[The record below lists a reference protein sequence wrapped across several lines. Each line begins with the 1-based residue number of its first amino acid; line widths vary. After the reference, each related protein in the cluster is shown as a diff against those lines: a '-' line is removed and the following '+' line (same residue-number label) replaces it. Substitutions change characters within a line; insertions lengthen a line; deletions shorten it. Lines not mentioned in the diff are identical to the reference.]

1 VVNTQQAKR
10 TDERDVSPKHSAV
23 AAIDGDAQTRPIIAG
38 LPQAHSA
45 LSWEQAIY
53 QFPTENVAILD
64 EDGQIISANNYWL
77 ATSERAENDIERIP
91 GIGLNYSEFLRLL
104 LPKGE
109 ARIAIENFKQLI
121 RGEVESV
128 IANYDFDGIHAR
140 PSRGVIAAYKL
151 VDSPNTLAIIHRFGF
166 IAE

>member
-1 VVNTQQAKR
+1 MNVASQRAANSEYRVVVGLGTTGLSCARFLLQSGLPFVVVDTRSVQNCYLIHRKAVVNTQQAKR

-38 LPQAHSA
+38 LPQAHSS

-77 ATSERAENDIERIP
+77 ATSE
-91 GIGLNYSEFLRLL
+91 
-104 LPKGE
+104 
-109 ARIAIENFKQLI
+109 
-121 RGEVESV
+121 
-128 IANYDFDGIHAR
+128 
-140 PSRGVIAAYKL
+140 
-151 VDSPNTLAIIHRFGF
+151 
-166 IAE
+166 